1 MRGCSADYDAT
12 SQRSKWNSE
21 RKTVKK
27 CRVPRLPACPVRA
40 ASPRGLLGPG
50 KATRVRWR
58 RVGGAADS
66 AFGSPRLSRL
76 AQKQTG
82 SRGNLGQAQIIKGR
96 NQMSAPTAW
105 NSRAVSTV
113 WLIPNLF
120 AWFSC
125 RARDEFYLHHLGEPI
140 PNEKNCQANC

>member
-76 AQKQTG
+76 HWKKKRVFVG
-82 SRGNLGQAQIIKGR
+82 CLGARHPRRDGPLGKRQG
-96 NQMSAPTAW
+96 
-105 NSRAVSTV
+105 VSV
-113 WLIPNLF
+113 W
-120 AWFSC
+120 S
-125 RARDEFYLHHLGEPI
+125 ARDSFRPLRTRALF
-140 PNEKNCQANC
+140 